1 MRIAYSLAVQ
11 SSDKNRSRNAMN
23 TWLRFVRVRRL
34 QRMQQ
39 AKERLATT
47 MLQQTNRGRLAV
59 AYRSLRMFHEEV
71 KKRRARQQA
80 AYNLIGRGAST
91 QVQRVALNTW
101 LKFAAER
108 RAMRF
113 RLQVA
118 QALLAASRYAKW
130 RLDPACDLPR
140 QVAFRKLME
149 ADAPEGPACAS
160 RRSTR
165 TGRNA
170 MIFRCAPAPADAA
183 GQGAPGWTFRR
194 TVLKLFADDAGRE
207 ARRQKDASTW
217 CSASPGTG

>member
-1 MRIAYSLAVQ
+1 
-11 SSDKNRSRNAMN
+11 
-23 TWLRFVRVRRL
+23 
-34 QRMQQ
+34 MQQ

-113 RLQVA
+113 RLQAA
-118 QALLAASRYAKW
+118 QALLAASRTGSIRLVYSKW
-130 RLDPACDLPR
+130 RKLMETRKAQR
-140 QVAFRKLME
+140 QRRSVAEMIFQRSVQGARMVAFRKL
-149 ADAPEGPACAS
+149 
-160 RRSTR
+160 
-165 TGRNA
+165 
-170 MIFRCAPAPADAA
+170 
-183 GQGAPGWTFRR
+183 
-194 TVLKLFADDAGRE
+194 KLFAETQAE
-207 ARRQKDASTW
+207 ARRQKDASMRIAYSLAVQSSDKNRSRNAMNT
-217 CSASPGTG
+217 